1 MQTSLDWQN
10 RPRAQ
15 ASRRQ
20 PERKR
25 ARAERVRDK
34 VAADD
39 GQLDEGTL
47 PWMATWLVRGACAH

>member
-1 MQTSLDWQN
+1 MQTSSDWQN

-15 ASRRQ
+15 ASKRQ
-20 PERKR
+20 SERKR
-25 ARAERVRDK
+25 ARGERVRDK

-39 GQLDEGTL
+39 GQLDEGAL

>member
-39 GQLDEGTL
+39 GELDEGAQ